1 MCISQPKA
9 SIKERMKWIKFGFH
23 IHPVP
28 LEKVFSC
35 HARFHQNSWR
45 KMFLIRLDKDPVKSS
60 HETLNPLNSF
70 SAVSDFFFIYF
81 LFAPLLALCCW
92 MAFVNYLQKLFF
104 YRLCLPRV
112 WIHKGE
118 QMEWKSWKDL
128 LLLLRLS
135 TALHFI
141 ILAATFYIIFPP
153 RSERAW
159 NIFQL
164 LDTTWAAVAAGCAG
178 FRAECVVCLNRS
190 SENLS
195 KEIHVN

>member
-1 MCISQPKA
+1 MCISQPEL
-9 SIKERMKWIKFGFH
+9 SIKKRMKWIKFGFH

-28 LEKVFSC
+28 MEKVFSC
-35 HARFHQNSWR
+35 HARFHPTSWR

-81 LFAPLLALCCW
+81 IFAPLLALCCW
-92 MAFVNYLQKLFF
+92 MAFVNYLQKLVFLSF
-104 YRLCLPRV
+104 VFAESLSSQRRADG
-112 WIHKGE
+112 I
-118 QMEWKSWKDL
+118 KSWKDL

-159 NIFQL
+159 NISQL
-164 LDTTWAAVAAGCAG
+164 LDTTWAAAAAGCAG
-178 FRAECVVCLNRS
+178 FEAECVVC
-190 SENLS
+190 
-195 KEIHVN
+195 